1 MTQKWLSGPVLG
13 LAIILASCEKPPA
26 PDTREADAK
35 AITAIEE
42 DWSKALAA
50 KDAVKFTSQYS
61 ADASV
66 YFPDMPAMQGTAAI
80 SAFVKDWMADP
91 NFGGSFKTTKVTV
104 AKSGDLASS
113 EGTYQQNGTH
123 PITKKLVSETGHYL
137 TTWKKQE
144 DGSWKAINDMI
155 VAEKLTATAPSKPAA
170 KKKKKR

>member
-1 MTQKWLSGPVLG
+1 MTQKWLIGSALG
-13 LAIILASCEKPPA
+13 LVMLFTSCDKSA

-42 DWSKALAA
+42 DWVKSMVA
-50 KDAVKFTSQYS
+50 KDATKFGSYYAT
-61 ADASV
+61 DATV
-66 YFPDMPAMQGTAAI
+66 YFPGMAVMRGSAAI
-80 SAFVKDWMADP
+80 QAGLRGWMADP

-104 AKSGDLASS
+104 AKSGDLAST

-123 PITKKLVSETGHYL
+123 PVTKKIVSETGHYL

-155 VAEKLTATAPSKPAA
+155 AAEKSTATAPVKPAA
-170 KKKKKR
+170 KKKR